1 MVPPGIKEVKRDA
14 LLTFARFEA
23 DVSQEPALPWRVAAG
38 DQPWGQ
44 PFINEIFEKK
54 NGSDVTDWSTGL

>member
-38 DQPWGQ
+38 DQP
-44 PFINEIFEKK
+44 FINEIFEKK